1 MMKFYEYMKK
11 HNVWTDDEYD
21 YVKFK
26 ETLLTGDTKIHG
38 TRDNLDRF
46 KTISDILTEIGQET
60 EDGISYLENV
70 LRTVYKKAINGDMKA
85 IEFIADR
92 TEGKPVLMEKKT
104 YTRPFD
110 SVVFIEDGKEINC
123 YDGI

>member
-1 MMKFYEYMKK
+1 MK
-11 HNVWTDDEYD
+11 
-21 YVKFK
+21 
-26 ETLLTGDTKIHG
+26 
-38 TRDNLDRF
+38 TRDNNGRWKQGVSGNPKGRPPKNLC
-46 KTISDILTEIGQET
+46 ISDILTEIGQET

-70 LRTVYKKAINGDMKA
+70 LRTVYRKAINGDMKA